1 MATDVPALPRSDGSG
16 GPFIRFLEQFR
27 DRINLNMIDAHAAKP
42 IRLLVTGSGAD
53 ELIDILDPDGSAR
66 SAVFE
71 RLETAPGWAVLDTAT
86 RAILVCPEA
95 GVVDSPALEHLESSA
110 LPVFFIDRPLAE
122 STGSTDPAPLLTTHA
137 SPHRP
142 APGKAARYRV
152 SELTLAQLRKH
163 VLPDVVEAC
172 RGLEVSLG
180 AQVPSFRP
188 TVAAKLTV
196 DCAMNSLKVAGAS
209 ALVDHVPVLGLVLG
223 SIASAGDTIAIT
235 GMQIAMLLNLAAAY
249 GKKAELA
256 RVIELLP
263 VIGGGY
269 GWRAL
274 ARELSGFI
282 PIAGPVIKAAIAY
295 AGSLV
300 IGQAASFY
308 YETGDRMA
316 PDKLS
321 ALYREAVDRAR
332 TVAKEL
338 IDKLKKKPDDSTR

>member
-1 MATDVPALPRSDGSG
+1 MATDVPALPRSEDSGS
-16 GPFIRFLEQFR
+16 PFVRWLEQFR
-27 DRINLNMIDAHAAKP
+27 DRINLGMIDSHAAKP
-42 IRLLVTGSGAD
+42 IRLLVTGTGAD
-53 ELIDILDPDGSAR
+53 ELIDVLDPDGSAR
-66 SAVFE
+66 SAVFDH
-71 RLETAPGWAVLDTAT
+71 LETAPGWSIADSAT
-86 RAILVCPEA
+86 RAILVCPDA
-95 GVVDSPALEHLESSA
+95 GVVDRPVPEHLESSA
-110 LPVFFIDRPLAE
+110 LPVFLIDRPFGDDE
-122 STGSTDPAPLLTTHA
+122 HPAITTHA
-137 SPHRP
+137 VPHRP
-142 APGKAARYRV
+142 SPGQPARYRV
-152 SELTLAQLRKH
+152 SELTLAQLRRH

-180 AQVPSFRP
+180 AQVPAFRP
-188 TVAAKLTV
+188 TVAAKLSV

-235 GMQIAMLLNLAAAY
+235 GMQVAMLLNLAAAY
-249 GKKAELA
+249 GKKAEMA

-282 PIAGPVIKAAIAY
+282 PIAGPVIKAGIAY

-300 IGQAASFY
+300 IGQAATFY

-316 PDKLS
+316 PDKMS
-321 ALYREAVDRAR
+321 ALYREAIDRAR
-332 TVAKEL
+332 TLAKEL
-338 IDKLKKKPDDSTR
+338 VDKLKKKPDNQTP